1 MVVDKVKFDE
11 YYEALIN
18 RNSQYL
24 GSFYVGVKT
33 TRIFC
38 IATCRARKP
47 KRENVVFYKTS
58 DEALAQ
64 GFRACKVCKPLEK
77 VEAVPKDI
85 QQLIDQVNEYPDRK
99 ITDEGLK
106 TMGLRPEKVR
116 RWFKKNLKTKNA
128 WTRFKFLFKRGK
140 SSMIFT
146 HGNFYPDSFRC
157 KRK

>member
-64 GFRACKVCKPLEK
+64 GFRAC
-77 VEAVPKDI
+77 
-85 QQLIDQVNEYPDRK
+85 
-99 ITDEGLK
+99 
-106 TMGLRPEKVR
+106 
-116 RWFKKNLKTKNA
+116 
-128 WTRFKFLFKRGK
+128 
-140 SSMIFT
+140 
-146 HGNFYPDSFRC
+146 
-157 KRK
+157 